1 MKAKNEVVLGLLL
14 PVVIAF
20 GTGLAIAFH
29 NFISIVTAGFI
40 AWTVFLLCVYIVI
53 MQYQSRRLKRVR

>member
-20 GTGLAIAFH
+20 GTGLAIVFH
-29 NFISIVTAGFI
+29 NFISILTFGFI
-40 AWTVFLLCVYIVI
+40 AWTLFLLCVYIVI
-53 MQYQSRRLKRVR
+53 MQYQSQRLKRTR